1 MSFLTQGGGGGVLA
15 TAKTLE
21 ARDRGEKMVL
31 GGLAI
36 QVIFF
41 GFFIITTVVFDTR
54 IRRNPTT
61 RALSAVVPWRQLIMV
76 LYVSSFAIM
85 VRSIFRMI
93 EYGMGNDSVLMRH
106 EGYLFGFDG
115 LLMLLVTVAFN
126 WYHPGT
132 ILAGYKEIGV
142 SEDIESGR
150 DGYEMGDQDSR
161 STMYLNKTGRT

>member
-1 MSFLTQGGGGGVLA
+1 L
-15 TAKTLE
+15 

-41 GFFIITTVVFDTR
+41 GFFIITTIVFDIR
-54 IRRNPTT
+54 IRRKPTT
-61 RALSAVVPWRQLIMV
+61 RAFSTVVPWRQLIMV
-76 LYVSSFAIM
+76 LYASSFFIM

-115 LLMLLVTVAFN
+115 VLMFFVSVGFL

-132 ILAGYKEIGV
+132 ILAGYKEVGV
-142 SEDIESGR
+142 SEDIESSR